1 MTSAITKEL
10 NNWLEKNEFKV
21 RVRGDADDFCW
32 YGCSNTIE
40 YSVRAADKHLRLWSQ
55 LLDSLGLNAIIDPF
69 YSAFLHEVG
78 HSITYWDFTEE
89 EIEEYYETLESM
101 DEEPDSFVEDITW
114 TYFHLPME
122 IVATEWM
129 VNYINSHFEA
139 VKELVDAVRP
149 LLVNYLTSRKDFL
162 GKAS

>member
-55 LLDSLGLNAIIDPF
+55 LLDSLGLNAEIDPF
-69 YSAFLHEVG
+69 YSSFLHEVG
-78 HSITYWDFTEE
+78 HSITYYDFTEE
-89 EIEEYYETLESM
+89 EVEEYYEVLKKLI
-101 DEEPDSFVEDITW
+101 DSEDGVW
-114 TYFHLPME
+114 TYFNLPLE
-122 IVATEWM
+122 IAATKWM
-129 VNYINSHFEA
+129 INYINTHFDA
-139 VKELVDAVRP
+139 IRDLVDAVRP